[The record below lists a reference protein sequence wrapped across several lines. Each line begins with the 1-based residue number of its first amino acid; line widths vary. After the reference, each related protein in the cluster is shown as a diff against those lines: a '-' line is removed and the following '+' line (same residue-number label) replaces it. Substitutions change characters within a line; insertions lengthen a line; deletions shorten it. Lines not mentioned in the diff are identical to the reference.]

1 MGALELIVHGANFL
15 APAFFVSLVLSL
27 FTQRWAVSRLSF
39 AWSFAINIIATCAVL
54 TLGIAY
60 FGNDGKM
67 WTYGA
72 MCGAGGLAAALLAKP
87 SRA

>member
-1 MGALELIVHGANFL
+1 MDALDLIIHGANFL

-27 FTQRWAVSRLSF
+27 FTRRWAVSRLSF
-39 AWSFAINIIATCAVL
+39 AWSFAINFIASCAVL

-72 MCGAGGLAAALLAKP
+72 MCGVAALAAAALI
-87 SRA
+87 RR